1 MMTTIGILLIFLNM
15 ILVFFSIVHA
25 IKTVYYLFR
34 DYKQFARHLMIT
46 FLLFSLAAILFSL
59 LSKNTE
65 LLDIKTIDVSN
76 NV

>member
-1 MMTTIGILLIFLNM
+1 M